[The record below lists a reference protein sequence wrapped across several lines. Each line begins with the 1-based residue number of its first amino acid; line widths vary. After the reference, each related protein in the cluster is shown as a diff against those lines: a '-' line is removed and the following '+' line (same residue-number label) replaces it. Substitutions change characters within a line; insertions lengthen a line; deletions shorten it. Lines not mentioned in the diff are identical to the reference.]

1 MLEVKPSSIQSA
13 EIQPRHP
20 CREVA
25 ELLAMAICR
34 LRTGQSSQAS
44 AKESTVRLDSSCH
57 QSVHTNPYQPE
68 GVCQ

>member
-34 LRTGQSSQAS
+34 LCSG
-44 AKESTVRLDSSCH
+44 
-57 QSVHTNPYQPE
+57 
-68 GVCQ
+68 